1 MLVNLYPD
9 GDIEEVAIT
18 DFGSCSP
25 LLVTVKNRKDALNVT
40 DFHSHATTAPFR
52 AHELWDVPSE
62 FVVTGKA
69 DAFSVGCCHY
79 FNMVGKQPFD
89 FNVGK
94 IVLPKGWGTYFGDF
108 AVECALGLTLR
119 NPGERMGLGEC
130 KRAIERGGIDGVMR
144 KLIEI
149 EYGVELKRERGEY
162 TFKKNKRGRGGG
174 GVVGNFADFE
184 AFHETPGG
192 MGEGGTKGEGG
203 GDKGMEGEDEFGSFQ
218 GSPVQVSADVSTPTK
233 DAKEENK
240 GRKTSTFVPTSP
252 PISPTSGRRKGA
264 VKMLRPRGWGI
275 NGRKLVMKTIWVS
288 LDETELVLHKT
299 SLNSSKNHLTL
310 NLPSTDMVDVS
321 ISHTLKEGDS
331 ALDVGGE
338 VGDTCFVVSY
348 SDVNEEC
355 GGGRVELYAKD
366 MRDAENWQRG
376 VAANWERA
384 RGQGM

>member
-174 GVVGNFADFE
+174 RLLGTLLTLRHFTKHRGGWGREVLRVKGGGIRGWKGRMNSEVFKVLPFRFLLMFLPQPRTQRRKTREGKLQHLYPLHRRFHRRLVGGRGLLKCSD
-184 AFHETPGG
+184 P
-192 MGEGGTKGEGG
+192 EGGVLTGG
-203 GDKGMEGEDEFGSFQ
+203 S
-218 GSPVQVSADVSTPTK
+218 
-233 DAKEENK
+233 
-240 GRKTSTFVPTSP
+240 
-252 PISPTSGRRKGA
+252 
-264 VKMLRPRGWGI
+264 
-275 NGRKLVMKTIWVS
+275 
-288 LDETELVLHKT
+288 
-299 SLNSSKNHLTL
+299 
-310 NLPSTDMVDVS
+310 
-321 ISHTLKEGDS
+321 
-331 ALDVGGE
+331 
-338 VGDTCFVVSY
+338 
-348 SDVNEEC
+348 
-355 GGGRVELYAKD
+355 
-366 MRDAENWQRG
+366 
-376 VAANWERA
+376 
-384 RGQGM
+384 